1 MGAGL
6 LAKAVGQQ
14 YMCKLTHRFREQAR
28 SHTNSL
34 SQENYSVCETS
45 DQFFHQLQTMP
56 QPRRLIIHP
65 SAEDNRRCRRGLH
78 HRRIANIRPV
88 QHLHRRRHQRHAH
101 PGADQADGG
110 LQLVGP
116 LRYLEAQA
124 MGVEQGD
131 HMVGI
136 AGARVAGVEHK
147 RLGGQLRKRG
157 GRGQQRVAGGQH
169 GHQAVF
175 HQHALDDG
183 RVVDANPPETHID
196 APSLER
202 FHLLQG
208 GHLRQPQLQL
218 QRVVVAQAADQL
230 RQHTVQRRGRKADAQ
245 PGLLALANAAGVVA
259 HLVQLLQQHIG
270 VFIEKPPG
278 LGQPQRAAALQQ
290 DHPQFLFQLLDL
302 PAQRRLGDVQAFGGA
317 GEVEGFAQ
325 HLEIAQVTQF
335 HVSSLHTLRVLFETN
350 SILEPRKNAGQ
361 NRHKSIKNPTG
372 IAMPICA
379 IESIETIIVDLP
391 TIRPH
396 KLAMHTMQNQTL
408 VIIRL
413 RCADGIEGIGE
424 ATTIGGLSY
433 GNESPDSIKVNIDR
447 HFAPLLIG
455 QDASNINAA
464 MLRLERSIR
473 GNTFAKSGIESALL
487 DALGKRLNLP
497 VSELL
502 GGRVRD
508 ALPVA
513 WTLASGNTEKDIA
526 EAEKMLD
533 LRRHRIFKLKIG
545 AGEVSHDLA
554 HVIAIKKAL
563 GDRASV
569 RVDVNQAWDEA
580 VALRACKVLGDNG
593 IDLIEQPISR
603 NNRGGMARLNL
614 SSPAPIMADESI
626 ECVEDAFNL
635 AREGAASVF
644 ALKIAKNGG
653 PRAVLR
659 TAAIAE
665 AAGIG
670 LYGGTMLEGGIGTLA
685 SAHAFLTLNKLAWDT
700 ELFGPLLLTED
711 ILAEPLVYRDFHL
724 HVSTAP
730 GLGLAIDEE
739 RLAFFRRD
747 KH

>member
-1 MGAGL
+1 M
-6 LAKAVGQQ
+6 
-14 YMCKLTHRFREQAR
+14 TE
-28 SHTNSL
+28 
-34 SQENYSVCETS
+34 
-45 DQFFHQLQTMP
+45 
-56 QPRRLIIHP
+56 PRRLVIHP
-65 SAEDNRRCRRGLH
+65 SAEDDRRGCRGLH
-78 HRRIANIRPV
+78 HRRVADVRTV
-88 QHLHRRRHQRHAH
+88 QHLHRGGHQRHTH
-101 PGADQADGG
+101 TGADQTNGG
-110 LQLVGP
+110 LQFVGP
-116 LRYLEAQA
+116 LRHLEAQA
-124 MGVEQGD
+124 MGVEQRD
-131 HMVGI
+131 HMVGVT
-136 AGARVAGVEHK
+136 GARVAGVEHK
-147 RLGGQLRKRG
+147 GLGGQLGEGG
-157 GRGQQRVAGGQH
+157 GRIEQRVTGRQH
-169 GHQAVF
+169 GDQPIL

-183 RVVDANPPETHID
+183 RVVDANPPEPHID
-196 APSLER
+196 APGLER
-202 FHLLQG
+202 FDLLQG
-208 GHLRQPQLQL
+208 GHFRQPQLQL
-218 QRVVVAQAADQL
+218 QRLMGAQPADQF
-230 RQHTVQRRGRKADAQ
+230 RQHAIQGRGRKTDAQ
-245 PGLLALANAAGVVA
+245 PSLLALADASGVVA
-259 HLVQLLQQHIG
+259 DLAQLFQQHVG
-270 VFIEKPPG
+270 MLIEKPPG
-278 LGQPQRAAALQQ
+278 FGQPQRSATLQQ
-290 DHPQFLFQLLDL
+290 DHPQLIFQLLDL
-302 PAQRRLGDVQAFGGA
+302 PAQRRLCDVQTFGGA
-317 GEVEGFAQ
+317 GEVEGFPQ
-325 HLEIAQVTQF
+325 HLEIAQMTQF
-335 HVSSLHTLRVLFETN
+335 HNHSFHTLRVLLQTH
-350 SILEPRKNAGQ
+350 SILEAFKNTAQ
-361 NRHKSIKNPTG
+361 NRLKPKKNPTG

-379 IESIETIIVDLP
+379 IESIDTIIVDLP

-711 ILAEPLVYRDFHL
+711 ILTEPPVYRDFQL